1 MSENRISVDYLL
13 ELDQFQMFQNMCSL
27 NLAGDF
33 SPIGQ
38 DKIWVSMLLIG
49 IGIMICSTDYT
60 YMLCIRQF
68 IN

>member
-1 MSENRISVDYLL
+1 
-13 ELDQFQMFQNMCSL
+13 MFQNMCSL
-27 NLAGDF
+27 NLASDF

-38 DKIWVSMLLIG
+38 DQIWVSMLLIG

-60 YMLCIRQF
+60 YMLLCIRQF